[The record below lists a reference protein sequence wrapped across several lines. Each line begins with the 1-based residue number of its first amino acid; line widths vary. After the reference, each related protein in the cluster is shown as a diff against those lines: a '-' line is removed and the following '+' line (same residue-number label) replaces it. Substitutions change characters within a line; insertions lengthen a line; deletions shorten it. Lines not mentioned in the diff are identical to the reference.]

1 MWRGSLQRKSAGL
14 YFAHFVVR
22 RMKFASQV
30 VRTVKHTSFKPQ
42 NLRHHLGLQAP
53 LITDIFCAPCSPLSL
68 DVTLLTH
75 FRHLYPSSTEQGTA
89 PFAQYRSPLISI
101 MQIKRLPK
109 GDALYASPLRFFNQ
123 HLHVSH

>member
-1 MWRGSLQRKSAGL
+1 MLGGSLQRKSAGL

-53 LITDIFCAPCSPLSL
+53 LITDIFLCALQPTFIRRDTSNTFQTLVPFKHRARDGTFCTIQ
-68 DVTLLTH
+68 VTPDIYYADKETAEGRCTL
-75 FRHLYPSSTEQGTA
+75 REPSA
-89 PFAQYRSPLISI
+89 VL
-101 MQIKRLPK
+101 
-109 GDALYASPLRFFNQ
+109 
-123 HLHVSH
+123 